1 LNMEKPILLDKKG
14 VLTPVKTVR
23 KSAIVAEKI
32 KALILENKY
41 DQGEKLPSESEL
53 GRLLSVSRASIREA
67 FRALELMGLI
77 EVKSGSG
84 TYVKN
89 TDIFNLSKLS
99 NSSLSRLEN
108 EASTML
114 EILEARRIFEINIV
128 GLSAENATPED
139 LNGMKEI
146 LTQMEA
152 SLGDE
157 EAFKDADLR
166 FHSEVAR
173 LTKNRVI
180 EALANSIYQILRDK
194 FPMTYSIVSNNSK
207 LANRILNLHLQ
218 VFEALRAQDSKKAKA
233 YMTQHIN
240 LAYKIS
246 KDYLEHL
253 RETEVVPLE
262 ENEGVNQILKRKEK
276 GNGNV

>member
-1 LNMEKPILLDKKG
+1 MEKPILLDKKG

-139 LNGMKEI
+139 LSGMKEI

-194 FPMTYSIVSNNSK
+194 FTMTYSIVSNNSK